1 MFVLNYCP
9 TKHLEPRSRLVS
21 AVQDSGIF
29 DASSATATLFRIKR
43 YNVKDDV
50 NYRSILASISKGIYI
65 VYCLHYVAIDQ

>member
-29 DASSATATLFRIKR
+29 DASSATLFRIKR

-65 VYCLHYVAIDQ
+65 VYCLHYVAIGQ